1 MTRIKTA
8 ASALV
13 AAMLLIGCQSKST
26 EAPAMTPSNEPAA
39 ASSQP
44 ARVAGLDAGWQLAS
58 HATYTAQQT
67 GDTVT
72 ITAKGESST
81 AGYQVKLVESMLRIW
96 PPQHMLAMKKPDGMV
111 AQVITPF
118 EVSKSFKSTDPLKTI
133 VVTDAEGRHEVE
145 VTH

>member
-1 MTRIKTA
+1 MSF
-8 ASALV
+8 ASRDRLY
-13 AAMLLIGCQSKST
+13 LLL
-26 EAPAMTPSNEPAA
+26 P
-39 ASSQP
+39 
-44 ARVAGLDAGWQLAS
+44 
-58 HATYTAQQT
+58 YTAQQT